1 MNRTTGLIINVA
13 PTGMVPTTSDNPAIP
28 VTAEA
33 IAADCAAC
41 YAAGGSIFHLHARNS
56 DESPT
61 YWSEV
66 YRGIILAVR
75 SRCPDAIVCVSTSG
89 RTHKTFEQR
98 SEVLDLDGDAK
109 PEMASLTLGSMN
121 FPKQASINEPSM
133 IKGLADRMRER
144 EIVPELEV
152 FDFGM
157 LDYSKYLIGRG
168 ILREPF
174 YFNLLL
180 GSLGT
185 LSATPFHLAMLVNSL
200 PAGSTWAGAGIGG
213 FQFAVNAM
221 AVTMGGYV
229 RIGLEDN
236 LYMDREKRRLATNA
250 GLVERIARLAR
261 AADRELAT
269 PEEARAIIGLPAL
282 KQTLATS

>member
-1 MNRTTGLIINVA
+1 MSRSTGLILNIA
-13 PTGMVPTTSDNPAIP
+13 PTGMVPTTADNPYVP
-28 VTAEA
+28 VTPEA

-41 YAAGGSIFHLHARNS
+41 YEAGGSIFHLHARDS

-61 YWSEV
+61 YRAEV
-66 YRGIILAVR
+66 YREIILAVR
-75 SRCPDAIVCVSTSG
+75 ARCPDGIICVSTSG
-89 RTHKTFEQR
+89 RTHKLFEQR
-98 SEVLDLDGDAK
+98 SEVLGLDGDAK

-133 IKGLADRMRER
+133 IQGLADRMREC

-157 LDYSKYLIGRG
+157 LDYAKYLIGRG
-168 ILREPF
+168 VLREPF

-185 LSATPFHLAMLVNSL
+185 ASATAFNLASLVASM
-200 PAGSTWAGAGIGG
+200 PSGATWAGAGIGR
-213 FQFAVNAM
+213 FQFHVNSL
-221 AVTMGGYV
+221 AVTMGGHV

-236 LYMDREKRRLATNA
+236 LYYDVGKTKLATNE
-250 GLVERIARLAR
+250 GLVQRIAALAR
-261 AADRELAT
+261 AAERPPVKPD
-269 PEEARAIIGLPAL
+269 EARKIIGLPDR
-282 KQTLATS
+282 SS

>member
-1 MNRTTGLIINVA
+1 MNEKLIINVA
-13 PTGMVPTTSDNPAIP
+13 PTGMVPTKKETPHVPLSADEIGD
-28 VTAEA
+28 
-33 IAADCAAC
+33 DCAAC
-41 YAAGGSIFHLHARNS
+41 CAAGASVFHLHAREP
-56 DESPT
+56 DGAPA
-61 YWSEV
+61 
-66 YRGIILAVR
+66 YRAEIYREAILKVR

-89 RTHKTFEQR
+89 RNF
-98 SEVLDLDGDAK
+98 SEFDKRADVLTLDDDAR

-121 FPKQASINEPSM
+121 FPRQASVNEPAM
-133 IKGLADRMRER
+133 IRRLAERMRER
-144 EIVPELEV
+144 EIVPELEI
-152 FDFGM
+152 FDLGM
-157 LDYSKYLIGRG
+157 IDYAKYLIDRG
-168 ILREPF
+168 VLAEPF

-200 PAGSTWAGAGIGG
+200 PADSTWAGAGIGG
-213 FQFAVNAM
+213 FQFGVNAM
-221 AVTMGGYV
+221 AVTMGGHV